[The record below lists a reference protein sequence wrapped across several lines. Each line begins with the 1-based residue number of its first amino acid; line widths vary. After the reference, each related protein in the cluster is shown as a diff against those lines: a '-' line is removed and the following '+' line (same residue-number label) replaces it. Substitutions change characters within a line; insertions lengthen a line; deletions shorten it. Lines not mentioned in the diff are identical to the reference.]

1 MKRILITGSRGLIG
15 KKVYNYLK
23 KKNAVYGLDKHNIN
37 LLSEKQV
44 NDFFK
49 KNNNFDYLINLH
61 GANEHVVKKKSN
73 INKNFENDLENFN
86 HFFQTNVFS
95 FYLTNKYFIKYNKK
109 GKGIINFS
117 SIFSLVSPKH
127 KIYDKPKNIFYVSSK
142 FAVNGI
148 TKYFATMYGK
158 KININTIANHGIN
171 WKQPIKFKNNLIN
184 NIPKGRM
191 MDTKDLYGIIDYLCS
206 DKNTYMN
213 GSTLILDG
221 GYTSW

>member
-1 MKRILITGSRGLIG
+1 
-15 KKVYNYLK
+15 
-23 KKNAVYGLDKHNIN
+23 
-37 LLSEKQV
+37 
-44 NDFFK
+44 
-49 KNNNFDYLINLH
+49 
-61 GANEHVVKKKSN
+61 
-73 INKNFENDLENFN
+73 
-86 HFFQTNVFS
+86 
-95 FYLTNKYFIKYNKK
+95 
-109 GKGIINFS
+109 
-117 SIFSLVSPKH
+117 LVSPKH

-158 KININTIANHGIN
+158 KININTIANHGID